1 MFQLSSDLYEKI
13 RVHGDPK
20 GFELSG
26 VWIIWIILTVY
37 SRSGFSVNSGYV
49 KAAIFPDF
57 VENVPEF
64 SPISLW
70 YFPILCKLDNS
81 TLWNHNFHMVCICAP
96 NKSKHKGSSYQ
107 VIFIAVQEVPN
118 KFVCI

>member
-1 MFQLSSDLYEKI
+1 MGIQ
-13 RVHGDPK
+13 K
-20 GFELSG
+20 GLNCREFELSG
-26 VWIIWIILTVY
+26 LYYTVY

-70 YFPILCKLDNS
+70 YFPISCKLD
-81 TLWNHNFHMVCICAP
+81 NFHMVCICAP